1 MTLRETLA
9 ALSERKIVRL
19 EEPGWPGPIF
29 IREMTGRE
37 RDAYE
42 AWLIKPDGSV
52 NQDDY
57 RARSAL
63 AVMCD
68 EDGQRLSVESDLELV
83 ASIGTS
89 ALDVIVTRGRK
100 LSWLGAE
107 GIEAAKGN

>member
-19 EEPGWPGPIF
+19 EEPGWPGPIL

-37 RDAYE
+37 RDAFE
-42 AWLIKPDGSV
+42 AWLIKADGSI
-52 NQDDY
+52 NREDY
-57 RARSAL
+57 RGRFAL

-68 EDGQRLSVESDLELV
+68 EGGERLAGEDLELV
-83 ASIGTS
+83 ASVAS
-89 ALDVIVTRGRK
+89 SVLDVVVERARK
-100 LSWLGAE
+100 LNWLGAE